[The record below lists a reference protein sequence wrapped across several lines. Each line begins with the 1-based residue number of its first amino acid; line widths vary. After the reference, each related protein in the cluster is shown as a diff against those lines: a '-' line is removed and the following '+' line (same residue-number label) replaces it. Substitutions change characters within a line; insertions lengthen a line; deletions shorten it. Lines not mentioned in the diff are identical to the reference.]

1 MNKFNKWIFALVPMY
16 AISLSQLSHA
26 AQFYKWVDDQ
36 GSTHY
41 TQTPPPQKSI
51 KKVNVSTH
59 VPADSAAEIKNLQAQ
74 DAADKKT
81 AAQSDKDLA
90 KSKADAAADSD
101 RRNKNQ
107 AACQQLQANLDLLQ
121 SGRRMRSMDGNGDLT
136 YMTEDDKATMIQ
148 QQTSQMK
155 QNCPQN

>member
-1 MNKFNKWIFALVPMY
+1 MNRLNKWIFALVPVFTVG
-16 AISLSQLSHA
+16 LSHVSHA
-26 AQFYKWVDDQ
+26 SQFYKWVDEQ
-36 GSTHY
+36 GATHY
-41 TQTPPPQKSI
+41 TQTPPPQKPV

-59 VPADSAAEIKNLQAQ
+59 VPADSATEIKSLQAQ
-74 DAADKKT
+74 DAADKKAT
-81 AAQSDKDLA
+81 ALSEKDQA
-90 KSKADAAADSD
+90 KSKADAAADAD
-101 RRNKNQ
+101 RRSKNQ

-148 QQTSQMK
+148 QETAQMK